1 MDRMFTPQELV
12 GSAVKL
18 VTLPDVYLRLRGLL
32 DDPDSSMMDVANL
45 IAHDPS
51 LTARL
56 LRMVN
61 SAFFGFTAKIETV
74 SRAVGLLGTQQIHD
88 LALATSVAR
97 AFSTIPHV
105 IMNMKLFWRNS
116 VYCGVASRLIAS
128 QCNVL
133 DSERLFV
140 AGLLRD
146 IGHLIM
152 YLKVADPAQQ
162 ALLRAKQQRLPLPQ
176 VERELIGCDY
186 AQVGAELMRVWQL
199 PPSLRESLACH
210 LEPSKAQDF
219 ALETS
224 IVHIASVIT
233 DTDASEDFPETQ
245 ALPIDPVALQ
255 ITGLSHDNL
264 QSIKEE
270 ADRQVAEALS
280 LIFPDM
286 RKAS

>member
-1 MDRMFTPQELV
+1 MFTPQELV

-18 VTLPDVYLRLRGLL
+18 ATLPDVYIRLRALL
-32 DDPDSSMMDVANL
+32 DDPDTSMADIANL

-56 LRMVN
+56 LKMVN
-61 SAFFGFTAKIETV
+61 SAFFRFAAKIETV
-74 SRAVGLLGTQQIHD
+74 SRAVGLLGTQPIHD
-88 LALATSVAR
+88 LTLATSVAR
-97 AFSTIPHV
+97 AFSGMSADI
-105 IMNMKLFWRNS
+105 INMDIFWRNS
-116 VYCGVASRLIAS
+116 VYCGVTSRLLAS

-152 YLKVADPAQQ
+152 YLKVPTPTQQ
-162 ALLRAKQQRLPLPQ
+162 ALLRYRQEGKPLYL
-176 VERELIGCDY
+176 VERELIGCDH
-186 AQVGAELMRVWQL
+186 AQVAGELMRVWHL
-199 PPSLRESLACH
+199 PASLQSTLEH
-210 LEPSKAQDF
+210 YLEPSEAKDF

-224 IVHIASVIT
+224 IIHIAGAIT
-233 DTDASEDFPETQ
+233 DAAASKVTPEPPTMS
-245 ALPIDPVALQ
+245 LDPVVWQ

-264 QSIKEE
+264 QPIKHE
-270 ADRQVAEALS
+270 ADRQVGEALN
-280 LIFPDM
+280 LIFPQM

>member
-1 MDRMFTPQELV
+1 MFTPQDLV

-18 VTLPDVYLRLRGLL
+18 VTLPDVYIRLQALL
-32 DDPDSSMMDVANL
+32 DDEDASMADVANL
-45 IAHDPS
+45 IAHDPG

-61 SAFFGFTAKIETV
+61 SAFFDFAAKIETV

-97 AFSTIPHV
+97 AFSAMPPGMI
-105 IMNMKLFWRNS
+105 NMEVFWRNS
-116 VYCGVASRLIAS
+116 VYCSVTSRLIAS
-128 QCNVL
+128 HCNVL

-152 YLKVADPAQQ
+152 YLKVPGPAQQ
-162 ALLRAKQQRLPLPQ
+162 ALLRARKEHKPLYR
-176 VERELIGCDY
+176 VERELIGCDH
-186 AQVGAELMRVWQL
+186 AQVGEELMRAWQL
-199 PPSLRESLACH
+199 PASLQDSLEFH
-210 LEPSKAQDF
+210 LEPGKAQDF

-224 IVHIASVIT
+224 IIHIASVIT
-233 DTDASEDFPETQ
+233 EAAAAREAPEPQ
-245 ALPIDPVALQ
+245 ALRIDPVALQ
-255 ITGLSHDNL
+255 ITGLSPDRL
-264 QSIKEE
+264 QSIKHEADQQLEE
-270 ADRQVAEALS
+270 AIS
-280 LIFPDM
+280 LIFLGM